1 MYRCSP
7 VTEYS
12 LVICVALSLAVICCP
27 SVFYFSTI
35 DEHTMGEL
43 QVIHDEVTLLNS
55 IDGPLHDAQLAFQM
69 EDQRLASVRSQMPWG
84 TPTQEQQYALQH
96 AQRKHTQ
103 AHTQLVE
110 MRQAK
115 ENALSRARY
124 LTPIWSELAFQ
135 ESRELWYERMNAYK
149 ESAKRVAKWDVLF
162 QTLGSSRD
170 ESAMNFLLRAAISVF
185 WRLITF
191 GAMSL
196 FDFCAR
202 LPFYLKEY
210 SPESSRAATY
220 AFYALNVLGAIGA
233 TLLYYCVVVGCFAAV
248 FGALF
253 FLAKTFGGP
262 IQQRNGQYQ
271 RRPQQFMSHNMHGQQ
286 PRQQQRRPDPNHMD

>member
-1 MYRCSP
+1 M
-7 VTEYS
+7 TEYT
-12 LVICVALSLAVICCP
+12 LVICAVLSMAVICCP
-27 SVFYFSTI
+27 SVFYFSQI

-69 EDQRLASVRSQMPWG
+69 EDQRLATVRSQMPWG
-84 TPTQEQQYALQH
+84 TPTQEQTYALQR
-96 AQRKHTQ
+96 AQRKHAE

-170 ESAMNFLLRAAISVF
+170 ESAMNFLLRAAISFF

-233 TLLYYCVVVGCFAAV
+233 TLLYYCVVIGCFVAV

-262 IQQRNGQYQ
+262 VQHNAQYQ
-271 RRPQQFMSHNMHGQQ
+271 YRREQRFMGQQQQQ
-286 PRQQQRRPDPNHMD
+286 PRQQQQRRPDPNHMD